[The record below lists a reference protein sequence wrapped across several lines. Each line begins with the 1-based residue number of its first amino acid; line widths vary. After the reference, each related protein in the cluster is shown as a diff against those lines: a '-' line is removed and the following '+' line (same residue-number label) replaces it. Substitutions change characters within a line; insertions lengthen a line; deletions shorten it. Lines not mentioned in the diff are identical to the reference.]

1 MAIELIR
8 ADGEPVA
15 LRIDGN
21 DFTCEEETY
30 QTTIP
35 KKFLAG
41 IRLSEIP
48 DEISLKPVES
58 IKGNMID
65 LNHDIELST
74 FRDGEDRDNDSLV
87 KKADARLYR
96 AKEEGRNR
104 VVGAD

>member
-21 DFTCEEETY
+21 DFACEEETY

-48 DEISLKPVES
+48 DEISIKPVES
-58 IKGNMID
+58 IKGNMIE

-74 FRDGEDRDNDSLV
+74 FRDGGATAVIEEM
-87 KKADARLYR
+87 YR
-96 AKEEGRNR
+96 RKFWDGD
-104 VVGAD
+104 VGLTR